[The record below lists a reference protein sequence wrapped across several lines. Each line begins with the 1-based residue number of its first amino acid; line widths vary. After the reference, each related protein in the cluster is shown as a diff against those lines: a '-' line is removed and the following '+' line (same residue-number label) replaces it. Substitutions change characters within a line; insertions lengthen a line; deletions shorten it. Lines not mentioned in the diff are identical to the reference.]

1 MINELGIHHDAQ
13 SQQIFSIS
21 AVPNSFVSSE
31 QVTVRAFTANVITA
45 WYHRVDTPFANT
57 VATIESP
64 RYWHLLGGPA
74 LVSLNKDKICRV
86 AVTHMA
92 TYYIVLDQ

>member
-1 MINELGIHHDAQ
+1 MNNELGIHHDAQ
-13 SQQIFSIS
+13 SQQIFSIP

-57 VATIESP
+57 VATIEAP
-64 RYWHLLGGPA
+64 
-74 LVSLNKDKICRV
+74 
-86 AVTHMA
+86 
-92 TYYIVLDQ
+92 